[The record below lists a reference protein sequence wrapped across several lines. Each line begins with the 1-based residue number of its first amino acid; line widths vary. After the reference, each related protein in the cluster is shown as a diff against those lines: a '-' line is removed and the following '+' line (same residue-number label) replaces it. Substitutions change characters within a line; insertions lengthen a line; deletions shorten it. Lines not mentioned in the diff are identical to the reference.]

1 MMSGLFWPYL
11 WLRQKSTDF
20 IEDSKIKI
28 QACLFLC
35 ILLLIRLEIEIPFAG
50 LCRGELWVGPR
61 HGSSEKPCQF
71 PPSPSVFSHT
81 APPPCFWFC
90 TKWVTASKSPE
101 EMKRIRGLHPDCT
114 FPCDLFAQGWS
125 RDASESAWWSAHL
138 KEIFYVY
145 VFTSVCGHVC
155 THTCGDQRTNL
166 DVPQEPFTLFL
177 KMVSFI
183 S

>member
-1 MMSGLFWPYL
+1 ML
-11 WLRQKSTDF
+11 
-20 IEDSKIKI
+20 
-28 QACLFLC
+28 
-35 ILLLIRLEIEIPFAG
+35 ILLLIRWEIEIPFAG
-50 LCRGELWVGPR
+50 RAEGSCEWGQDMVPR
-61 HGSSEKPCQF
+61 KSLVNLFFF
-71 PPSPSVFSHT
+71 PPCSLSHT

-114 FPCDLFAQGWS
+114 FPCDLFAQSWS
-125 RDASESAWWSAHL
+125 RDASESDWWSAYL

-145 VFTSVCGHVC
+145 VFTSVCEHVY

-166 DVPQEPFTLFL
+166 DIPQEPFTLFL
-177 KMVSFI
+177 KMGSFI